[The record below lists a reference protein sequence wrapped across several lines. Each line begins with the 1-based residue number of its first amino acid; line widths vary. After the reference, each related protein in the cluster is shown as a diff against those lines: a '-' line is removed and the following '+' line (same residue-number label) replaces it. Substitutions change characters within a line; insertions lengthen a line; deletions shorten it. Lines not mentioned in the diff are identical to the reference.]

1 MSPIS
6 RLAKFSIL
14 LSAGVLALSG
24 VAYASD
30 EVVDNIDAVQANAPG
45 QLNLTATGSA
55 VVKYKIVADGACD
68 ATAGS
73 PATVVLSASPSV
85 GLNISPS
92 TLTFTSCDTEQN
104 VTYTGQNN
112 TAAQVTHAVTAEGTI
127 PLASSNPN
135 KNLTEQDA
143 RLTVIVAAGTVAP
156 PDGDGDGVP
165 DATDNC
171 PTAAN
176 ADQANADGDALGDAC
191 DSNSY
196 APAVGTRAGNADGN
210 EGSPGNPSTSG
221 SFTDQDGNHTLD
233 LSLGA
238 GDPGTLTPDGSGG
251 FTWSHTTT
259 DDDAGGTVTVTASDG
274 EHTSAS
280 QSFTWSASNVDP
292 VLGTV
297 TSSATGPCSVSLSAP
312 FSDQGSADTHE
323 SSIDWG
329 DGSANTD
336 ADPATTPVSGSHTYA
351 ANGTYTASV
360 TVTDDDGGSD
370 TESAATGFE
379 TKNTASAIRQPINT
393 TGARSVFKVGSTI
406 PVKITVTGCDGA
418 AVTDLSPTVT
428 LYKLDGVPNPG
439 DLEVATSTVATNG
452 LAMRW
457 SDTQYIYNL
466 STKLSQQYGT
476 TLTAGSYRVA
486 VDDPSFYS
494 RTVADFE
501 LKK

>member
-30 EVVDNIDAVQANAPG
+30 DVVDNIDAVSGNNPG

-55 VVKYKIVADGACD
+55 VVKYKIVADGVCD
-68 ATAGS
+68 ATTGT
-73 PATVVLSASPSV
+73 PATVVLSASPSA

-92 TLTFTSCDTEQN
+92 TLTFTSCNTEQN
-104 VTYTGQNN
+104 VTYTGQN
-112 TAAQVTHAVTAEGTI
+112 TTTSAVTHAVTAVGTI
-127 PLASSNPN
+127 PGASNPN
-135 KNLTEQDA
+135 RNLDEQDA
-143 RLTVIVAAGTVAP
+143 RLTVNVGAGSVAA

-165 DATDNC
+165 VATDNC
-171 PTAAN
+171 PTVAN
-176 ADQANADGDALGDAC
+176 ANQANADGDALGNAC

-196 APAVGTRAGNADGN
+196 APAVGTQAGNADGD

-221 SFTDQDGNHTLD
+221 SFTDQDGNETLD

-238 GDPGTLTPDGSGG
+238 SDPGTLAPDGSGG

-259 DDDAGGTVTVTASDG
+259 DDDAGGTITVTASDG
-274 EHTSAS
+274 EHTSAT

-297 TSSATGPCSVSLSAP
+297 TTSATGPCSMSLEAP
-312 FSDQGSADTHE
+312 FSDQGSADTHTA
-323 SSIDWG
+323 SISWG
-329 DGSANTD
+329 DGSSDTAV
-336 ADPATTPVSGSHTYA
+336 DPATTPVTGSHTYV

-360 TVTDDDGGSD
+360 TVTDDDGVAD
-370 TESAATGFE
+370 TGSAAAGFQ
-379 TKNTASAIRQPINT
+379 TKNAASAIQQPINT
-393 TGARSVFKVGSTI
+393 NGTRSSFKIGQTI

-428 LYKLDGVPNPG
+428 LYKLDGTPNPG
-439 DLEVATSTVATNG
+439 EQETPTSTVATNG

-476 TLTAGSYRVA
+476 TLTAGSYRVS

-494 RTVADFE
+494 RTTADFE
-501 LKK
+501 LRK